1 MSAAVGLPGDAGS
14 VRAAWVE
21 GAVIVNGRALPGL
34 PDLTRGSAAHGS
46 ADAWPRALAVVP
58 ADAVLGTAD
67 LVAMAGSWQRE
78 IGGLR
83 FTPRFAAAPG
93 SVFVVARRDPAS
105 GVWAECARVAV
116 PGGPPPRLTTVVS
129 IDPGGGEVPANLLR
143 FAVTFSHEMPEGSSA
158 GQLRLLDANGTEI
171 AGALYDLP
179 PELWD
184 RSRRRLTALLEPGR
198 IKRGLQPNAV
208 VGAPLVEGATVTFS
222 VGSGLL
228 DARGALLSTGAS
240 RSFRVA
246 APVRSRVDPAR
257 WELRWAACGA
267 SRGCVL
273 GGDALVVRFE
283 RPLDRA
289 LALSCIRLR
298 DGRGHPVPGMV
309 SVSSDGSEWAFA
321 PAAITASASRAD
333 WRLHIATRLE
343 DLAGN
348 SVRRVFDRD
357 LRLREDDGI
366 DAAEVVRALPA

>member
-1 MSAAVGLPGDAGS
+1 MSAAGGLPGDAGS

-46 ADAWPRALAVVP
+46 AAHRSAAHGSAAHGSADARPHALAVVP

-143 FAVTFSHEMPEGSSA
+143 FAVTFSHEMSEGSSA

-184 RSRRRLTALLEPGR
+184 RSRRRLTVLLEPGR

-208 VGAPLVEGATVTFS
+208 VGALLGAPCS
-222 VGSGLL
+222 Q
-228 DARGALLSTGAS
+228 R
-240 RSFRVA
+240 
-246 APVRSRVDPAR
+246 AP
-257 WELRWAACGA
+257 
-267 SRGCVL
+267 
-273 GGDALVVRFE
+273 
-283 RPLDRA
+283 RA
-289 LALSCIRLR
+289 
-298 DGRGHPVPGMV
+298 
-309 SVSSDGSEWAFA
+309 
-321 PAAITASASRAD
+321 ASASRRPCAPTSI
-333 WRLHIATRLE
+333 RPGGSC
-343 DLAGN
+343 AG
-348 SVRRVFDRD
+348 RH
-357 LRLREDDGI
+357 
-366 DAAEVVRALPA
+366 AAPPAVACWAAMRSWFGSRGRSTARSH